1 MPSATTLQAIRFGD
15 GLRAGDPPRHAPA
28 AQLDGPD
35 AMQRRY
41 PGPSTS
47 ALEAMRRE
55 LVATRR
61 QLQQVEGDSVSADA
75 PGDSLEDMLRGHRR
89 ALADEDLA
97 TVRRTFAR
105 ALDSD
110 TPYRERLVRFW
121 ASHFAVRAMPRIFR
135 AAVSSYID
143 EAIRPHVTG
152 RFGAMLR
159 AAVLHP
165 IMLRYLDQAGSTG
178 PTSPF
183 GQRQGRGLNENLARE
198 LLELHTLGADGPYGQ
213 DDVRQLAKLLTGLGV
228 DEQAQMVFRRRRA
241 EPGSFTVLGRRYG
254 GGRPS
259 LADIEAALDDLAAHP
274 HTARH
279 LSYKLAQHFIADE
292 PPSAL
297 VDDVSAT
304 WRESGGDLRH
314 VALVL
319 AEHPLAQSAER
330 AKARQP
336 LGLLV
341 AALGA
346 LGVTGGEVMR
356 WNRRMV
362 RQVIVH
368 PLIAMG
374 QPWQEPRGPDG
385 WPEHFGNWITPQG
398 LAARIDWAM
407 TTPAQLRR
415 RLPDARDFVDHA
427 LGDLADDDL
436 RRLVAGAEN
445 NTEGVGLV
453 LASPGFNR
461 C

>member
-1 MPSATTLQAIRFGD
+1 MPPASTLQAFRFGD
-15 GLRAGDPPRHAPA
+15 GLIAGSPPGLAPA
-28 AQLDGPD
+28 AQLAGPD

-47 ALEAMRRE
+47 MLEATRRE

-61 QLQQVEGDSVSADA
+61 TLRERADMQAGMDDDQGQAILQDYRQ
-75 PGDSLEDMLRGHRR
+75 
-89 ALADEDLA
+89 ALIDEDLA
-97 TVRRTFAR
+97 AVQRALAR
-105 ALDSD
+105 ALDSE
-110 TPYRERLVRFW
+110 TPYRERLARFW
-121 ASHFAVRAMPRIFR
+121 ANHFTVRAMPRVFR
-135 AAVSSYID
+135 AASSSYAD

-152 RFGAMLR
+152 RFRDMLH

-165 IMLRYLDQAGSTG
+165 MMLRYLDQAGSTG
-178 PTSPF
+178 PNSPF

-228 DEQAQMVFRRRRA
+228 DQDAQMVFRRRRA
-241 EPGSFTVLGRRYG
+241 EPGRFTVLGRRYG
-254 GGRPS
+254 SGRRPQ

-279 LSYKLAQHFIADE
+279 LAGKLAQHFIADD
-292 PPSAL
+292 PPPAL
-297 VDDVSAT
+297 VDDLTAI
-304 WRESGGDLRH
+304 WRDSDGDLRL
-314 VALVL
+314 VAQAL
-319 AEHPLAQSAER
+319 AGHPAAQADER

-336 LGLLV
+336 LGFV
-341 AALGA
+341 IAALGA
-346 LGVTGGEVMR
+346 LGVTGSEVMR
-356 WNRRMV
+356 WNRRRI
-362 RQVIVH
+362 RQIVVH

-385 WPEHFGNWITPQG
+385 WPEGFGHWISPQG

-407 TTPAQLRR
+407 TAPPRLRR
-415 RLPDARDFVDHA
+415 RLPDAREFVGHA
-427 LGDLADDDL
+427 LGDLAGDDL

-453 LASPGFNR
+453 LASPAFNR